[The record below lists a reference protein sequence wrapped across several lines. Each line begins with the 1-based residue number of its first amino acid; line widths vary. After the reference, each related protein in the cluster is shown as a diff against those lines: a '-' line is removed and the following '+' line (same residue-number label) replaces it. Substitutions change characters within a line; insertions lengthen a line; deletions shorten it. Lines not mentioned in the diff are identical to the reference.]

1 MQNVTYQIKRSFD
14 DSWHM
19 DRPHF
24 HEDVE
29 VLLCLSDGGNFFI
42 DNKLYP
48 IKSGALF
55 LINEAVL
62 HRSTANNSYE
72 RYILHTPPSVL
83 SNLSTPKT
91 SFKAFLKKTCLN
103 INLDEQAALKLKEMF
118 SDVENFKEENFGSDI
133 RRAMCFASLLLEI
146 FANFDKNAVSPIA
159 EGNPDFERVSAIL
172 KFINN
177 HLSETLTLDLIAQ
190 NFFINKYH
198 LCHIFK
204 NATGFSVMEYIIHL
218 RVLKARE
225 LLRTGMRVQEVSEAV
240 GFQNNQHFIRTFG
253 NLTGVSPK
261 KYANEY
267 LLGYKE

>member
-1 MQNVTYQIKRSFD
+1 MQNINYQLKKSFD

-24 HEDVE
+24 HEDIE
-29 VLLCLSDGGNFFI
+29 ILLCLSDGGNFFI

-62 HRSTANNSYE
+62 HRSVASNGYE
-72 RYILHTPPSVL
+72 RYILHTPPSSL
-83 SNLSTPKT
+83 NSLSTNKT
-91 SFKAFLKKTCLN
+91 SFKAFLSHPCLN
-103 INLDEQAALKLKEMF
+103 VNLSSDDTEKLKKMF
-118 SDVENFKEENFGSDI
+118 FSCENFKENDFGGDLKRI
-133 RRAMCFASLLLEI
+133 MNFASLLLEI
-146 FANFDKNAVSPIA
+146 FSYFEKKNTSSDISD
-159 EGNPDFERVSAIL
+159 NLDFERVSAIL
-172 KFINN
+172 KFINEY
-177 HLSETLTLDLIAQ
+177 LSEPLTLDLIAQ
-190 NFFINKYH
+190 HFFINKYH

-204 NATGFSVMEYIIHL
+204 KATGFSVMEYIIHL

>member
-1 MQNVTYQIKRSFD
+1 MQNITYQVKKSID

-29 VLLCLSDGGNFFI
+29 ILLCLSDGGNFFI

-48 IKSGALF
+48 LKSGSLF

-72 RYILHTPPSVL
+72 RYILHTSPSVL
-83 SNLSTPKT
+83 SGLSTTKT
-91 SFKAFLKKTCLN
+91 SFKSFLSKTCMN
-103 INLDEQAALKLKEMF
+103 INLDEKETLKISRMF
-118 SDVENFKEENFGSDI
+118 EELENFDDESFGNDI
-133 RRAMCFASLLLEI
+133 KKTMCFASLLIEI
-146 FANFDKNAVSPIA
+146 FSNFNKNTVAGSA

-172 KFINN
+172 KFIND
-177 HLSETLTLDLIAQ
+177 HLSEPLTLDLIAQ

-204 NATGFSVMEYIIHL
+204 KATGFSVMEYIIHL